1 MFREAGGGV
10 RALVGTLILF
20 QAIGALGLARA
31 EHRVRRGGRVVVD
44 RARPVYA
51 PAPRL
56 AAYPPGTLGTFYPTP
71 YLTVGGNYP
80 AGNAGYTPLGMFGS
94 DTLPLYGPMSS
105 LRATTAPVATY
116 SRGYDG
122 TVRVHEGVATSY
134 PNLPLLSPVIYPTQA
149 NHYYAPRTLRTPWWD
164 SAINWIDQN

>member
-1 MFREAGGGV
+1 MFRKAVGGV
-10 RALVGTLILF
+10 RTVLCAVILF
-20 QAIGALGLARA
+20 QTVGALSLARA
-31 EHRVRRGGRVVVD
+31 EHRVRRSGRVVVE
-44 RARPVYA
+44 RARPVFVPR
-51 PAPRL
+51 PA
-56 AAYPPGTLGTFYPTP
+56 AHPPGTLGTFYPTP
-71 YLTVGGNYP
+71 YLTIGGNYP

-94 DTLPLYGPMSS
+94 DTLSLYGPMSS